1 MQKMYTSTH
10 THTMHVRKKKL
21 THNVDKVSSITMQKM
36 HTPHTHTA
44 HTHRHTPTHTHPH
57 LSLIHI

>member
-36 HTPHTHTA
+36 HTNTHIHTHA
-44 HTHRHTPTHTHPH
+44 HTPYR
-57 LSLIHI
+57 LIGVMDDVA